1 MLFEV
6 ATDEGKVSGGEN
18 HGGEPREQDRDSVQP
33 FYTHAGSRVGSVG
46 FCKTCVEQSKDG
58 ASVGRESCKD
68 VGSVAVDAPDN
79 TDMFSRLGEV
89 DGDTI
94 DSDGRDN
101 LGILNK

>member
-6 ATDEGKVSGGEN
+6 ANDEGKVGGGEN

-68 VGSVAVDAPDN
+68 VGSVAVDASDN
-79 TDMFSRLGEV
+79 THMLCRFRKV
-89 DGDTI
+89 DEAAIDTDGGD
-94 DSDGRDN
+94 D
-101 LGILNK
+101 LGILNQ